1 MIRLSYA
8 RAALLAAFTAA
19 LAADPALAHHMM
31 GGRMPAT
38 FGEGLLSGLGHP
50 IIGLD
55 HFAALVGAGLVAARL
70 RNGLILPAL
79 FVIAMA
85 AGVAAHV
92 SEFDLPYSEMLVAL
106 SVVGLGAAALAG
118 ERVPAGLAAGLFA
131 LAGAVNGYALGE
143 SIAGAEPTPL
153 AAYLLGLVA
162 TQAAIATGV
171 ALLARA
177 GLRRMPRPAAL
188 GLRVAGAAV
197 ALVGVAVLAL
207 GAGAGA

>member
-1 MIRLSYA
+1 MIRLSHA

-55 HFAALVGAGLVAARL
+55 HFTALVGAGLVAARL

-92 SEFDLPYSEMLVAL
+92 SEFDLPYSETLVAL

-162 TQAAIATGV
+162 IQAVIATGV